1 MSCRLLAPHFF
12 NVSVTTSGTY
22 VSTRGGSQPSTLA
35 LPPEAKVLAW
45 SLSTRPTD
53 SSSGIYISD
62 QETGPTTSSEMAA
75 LLALGR
81 AVQLDVGEAVN
92 SPANLPG
99 PFELSLALTS
109 VSGIAQVR
117 IIVWVIS

>member
-1 MSCRLLAPHFF
+1 MSCVIAPLVF
-12 NVSVTTSGTY
+12 NVPVTTSGVY
-22 VSTRGGSQPSTLA
+22 VSTRGGSQPFTLA

-45 SLSTRPTD
+45 SLSTAPSD
-53 SSSGIYISD
+53 PSGGLYVSNL
-62 QETGPTTSSEMAA
+62 ETGPTTSSAMAA

-81 AVQLDVGEAVN
+81 AIQLDVGEALN

-109 VSGIAQVR
+109 VSGIAQAR

>member
-1 MSCRLLAPHFF
+1 MSCRVLAPHFY
-12 NVSVTTSGTY
+12 NIPVTTSGVY
-22 VSTRGGSQPSTLA
+22 VSTRGGSQPITLA

-53 SSSGIYISD
+53 SSGGVYVSD

-75 LLALGR
+75 LEALGR
-81 AVQLDVGEAVN
+81 AVRMDVGEAID

-99 PFELSLALTS
+99 PFELSFALTA

-117 IIVWVIS
+117 IVAWVIS